1 MENAAYSDTIHAEMA
16 ALAVANNRGI
26 RQFSALAVI
35 GKPREGVSVEPVMP
49 CGICRQLLHE
59 FAQLGSGD
67 IQILASNTKKDAII
81 RTSVKELLPQAF
93 GPKDLGIDL
102 GCHR

>member
-1 MENAAYSDTIHAEMA
+1 
-16 ALAVANNRGI
+16 
-26 RQFSALAVI
+26 
-35 GKPREGVSVEPVMP
+35 MP